1 MTVKEALEHN
11 WQIGEKLWEVYYK
24 FNKDITTH
32 NGTFMTEQPVGII
45 EVEVVKIERT
55 DPKYKWDWENISIDL
70 KGDWG
75 FKSIYDNPYSN
86 TIISAMVT
94 KTSNTCR
101 YEKQKFCSDKFFNKE
116 DAEKRFTK
124 VVEQWNKKVKDFQKE
139 QKIKLKE
146 AKKQYEKLLNE
157 GLINIENNIVK
168 CK

>member
-1 MTVKEALEHN
+1 
-11 WQIGEKLWEVYYK
+11 
-24 FNKDITTH
+24 
-32 NGTFMTEQPVGII
+32 MTEQPVGII
-45 EVEVVKIERT
+45 EVEVVKIERS
-55 DPKYKWDWENISIDL
+55 DPKYKFDWENISIDL

-75 FKSIYDNPYSN
+75 FKSIHDNPYSN

-101 YEKQKFCSDKFFNKE
+101 YEKQKFCFDKFFNKE

-124 VVEQWNKKVKDFQKE
+124 VVEQWNKKVKEFQKE

-157 GLINIENNIVK
+157 GLILKIIS
-168 CK
+168 